1 MARVREVVRTEWVRS
16 TPVNKSTQINGAIDA
31 KNIIKGTRKRS
42 DFNYSESNINSRVNK
57 PTRLSKSRAS
67 QNILEKRLRKAVQY
81 TKL

>member
-16 TPVNKSTQINGAIDA
+16 TPVNKSTQINGAIDT
-31 KNIIKGTRKRS
+31 KKGTRKRS

-67 QNILEKRLRKAVQY
+67 QNVLEKRLRKAVQY